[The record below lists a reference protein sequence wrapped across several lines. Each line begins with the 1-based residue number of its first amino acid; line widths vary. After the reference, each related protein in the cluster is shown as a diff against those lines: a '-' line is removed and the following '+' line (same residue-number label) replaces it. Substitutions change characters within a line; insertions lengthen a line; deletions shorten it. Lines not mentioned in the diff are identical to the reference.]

1 MIGVEGDLLLAGP
14 KEDGIWYQRAAA
26 GGSADCPFV
35 ISSSVW
41 NIGGELVLAS
51 GLRLEAATGLS
62 RLDRA
67 SPWYSSRPLLCA
79 SIARVA
85 LSRSTDLV
93 ERLAPT

>member
-62 RLDRA
+62 RLDPGESLVFEPPPVVCLDRQG
-67 SPWYSSRPLLCA
+67 
-79 SIARVA
+79 RVVKI
-85 LSRSTDLV
+85 D
-93 ERLAPT
+93 